1 MWQKIKAF
9 ILTSKR
15 QLFFY
20 IVIGGSAF
28 ILDMG
33 SLILFKEILNV
44 KPVITVIFSQI
55 IIINYV
61 FFLNKHFS
69 FQSLGKTRRQIIKF
83 YLLAGWNYIFGIGW
97 MWLLNENMR
106 LNYLAVRV
114 AGIILAVSWN
124 FLLYKFWVYKN

>member
-1 MWQKIKAF
+1 MWHKIKAF
-9 ILTSKR
+9 ILDSKR

-20 IVIGGSAF
+20 VAIGGSAF

-33 SLILFKEILNV
+33 SLIFFKEILRV
-44 KPVITVIFSQI
+44 KPVVTVIFSQL

-69 FQSLGKTRRQIIKF
+69 FQSLGRTRQQIMKF
-83 YLLAGWNYIFGIGW
+83 YFLAGWNYLFGIGW
-97 MWLLNENMR
+97 MGLLNEVWH

-124 FLLYKFWVYKN
+124 FLLYKFWVYRN

>member
-1 MWQKIKAF
+1 MRQKIKAF
-9 ILTSKR
+9 ILASKR

-20 IVIGGSAF
+20 VVIGGSAF

-33 SLILFKEILNV
+33 FLIFFKEILRV

-69 FQSLGKTRRQIIKF
+69 FQSLGRTHRQIAKF
-83 YLLAGWNYIFGIGW
+83 YLLAGWNYLFGIGW
-97 MWLLNENMR
+97 MGLLNEIWHW
-106 LNYLAVRV
+106 NYLVVRV
-114 AGIILAVSWN
+114 AGIVLAVSWN
-124 FLLYKFWVYKN
+124 FLLYKFWVYK

>member
-1 MWQKIKAF
+1 MWCKIKSF

-20 IVIGGSAF
+20 AVIGGSAF
-28 ILDMG
+28 VLDMG
-33 SLILFKEILNV
+33 SLILFKEVLHV

-69 FQSLGKTRRQIIKF
+69 FQSSGKTRKQIVKF
-83 YLLAGWNYIFGIGW
+83 YLLAGWNYVFGIGW
-97 MWLLNENMR
+97 MWLLNETLNW
-106 LNYLAVRV
+106 NYLVVRV

>member
-1 MWQKIKAF
+1 MRQKIKAF
-9 ILTSKR
+9 ILSSKR

-20 IVIGGSAF
+20 VVIGGSAF
-28 ILDMG
+28 VLDMG

-44 KPVITVIFSQI
+44 RPVVTVIFSQI

-69 FQSLGKTRRQIIKF
+69 FQSLGRTRQQMIKF
-83 YLLAGWNYIFGIGW
+83 YLLAGWNYLFGIVW
-97 MWLLNENMR
+97 MWILNEGLNW
-106 LNYLAVRV
+106 NYLAVRV
-114 AGIILAVSWN
+114 SGIILAVSWN

>member
-1 MWQKIKAF
+1 MLQKIKAF
-9 ILTSKR
+9 VLASKR

-20 IVIGGSAF
+20 VVIGGSAF
-28 ILDMG
+28 VLDMG

-44 KPVITVIFSQI
+44 RPVVTVIFSQI

-69 FQSLGKTRRQIIKF
+69 FQSLGQTRRQMIKF
-83 YLLAGWNYIFGIGW
+83 YLLAGWNYLFGIGW
-97 MWLLNENMR
+97 MGFLNEVWNW
-106 LNYLAVRV
+106 NYLAVRV
-114 AGIILAVSWN
+114 AGIALAVSWN

>member
-9 ILTSKR
+9 ILASKR

-20 IVIGGSAF
+20 VVIGGSAF
-28 ILDMG
+28 VLDMG

-44 KPVITVIFSQI
+44 RPVITVIFSQI

-69 FQSLGKTRRQIIKF
+69 FQSLGRTRQQMIKF
-83 YLLAGWNYIFGIGW
+83 YLLAGWNYLFGIGW
-97 MWLLNENMR
+97 MWILNEVM
-106 LNYLAVRV
+106 LWNYLVVRV
-114 AGIILAVSWN
+114 SGIILAVSWN